1 MNNILKKNKV
11 CAVIPFY
18 NESKSIGGII
28 RDTLP
33 FVDRVIAVN
42 DGSTDDS
49 LLNVVKD
56 DRVTLISYSG
66 NKGKG
71 FALNEGFKKS
81 IEGNFDFTVTI
92 DADFQHKPEY
102 IPSLIM
108 GLEDNDVIIGNR
120 LNRMNRMPV
129 QRILSNKI
137 TSFLLSIKTKQKI
150 LDSQCGF
157 RAYRTKILNSIL
169 PSFTGFEAESEIIL
183 NAAKHNFRIAFVF
196 VPTIYNNEKS
206 KMRPFEAIKGF
217 IKVMLK

>member
-1 MNNILKKNKV
+1 MSNILKKNKV

-18 NESKSIGGII
+18 NESKSINGII

-56 DRVTLISYSG
+56 DRVTLISYSS

-71 FALNEGFKKS
+71 FALNEGFRKS

-102 IPSLIM
+102 IPSLIK
-108 GLEDNDVIIGNR
+108 GLEDHDVIIGNR
-120 LNRMNRMPV
+120 LNKLNRMPV

-169 PSFTGFEAESEIIL
+169 PSFAGFEAESEIIL
-183 NAAKHNFRIAFVF
+183 NAAKNNFRIAFVY

-217 IKVMLK
+217 IRVMLK

>member
-56 DRVTLISYSG
+56 DRVTLISYLG

-183 NAAKHNFRIAFVF
+183 NAAKNNFRIAFVF

>member
-157 RAYRTKILNSIL
+157 RAYRTKVLNSIL

-183 NAAKHNFRIAFVF
+183 NAAKNNFRIAFVF
-196 VPTIYNNEKS
+196 VPKIYNNEKS

>member
-56 DRVTLISYSG
+56 DRVTLISYSA

-102 IPSLIM
+102 IPSLIK

-120 LNRMNRMPV
+120 LNKMNRMPV

-157 RAYRTKILNSIL
+157 RAYRTKVLNSIL

-183 NAAKHNFRIAFVF
+183 NAAKNNFRIAFVY
-196 VPTIYNNEKS
+196 VPTIYNNGKS